1 MRTGPRNENIVKQRG
16 EFNTHATSKQPSG
29 LRLETGSE
37 NVIFSRGRLLYVDD
51 ISRLLGGRK
60 TEWWVRHH
68 FAPSHKRKIGRSCAW
83 FERDALEWIDEQ
95 RSSL

>member
-1 MRTGPRNENIVKQRG
+1 MRTDSRKENIVKQRG
-16 EFNTHATSKQPSG
+16 EINTPAASKYSSG

-60 TEWWVRHH
+60 TDWWVRHH

-95 RSSL
+95 RSGL